1 MVILNRIYTRTGD
14 QGTTALASG
23 ERRPKYDLR
32 ISAYGT
38 VDETNACLGLA
49 RLRAG
54 EPASAVGAFREA
66 LSIREA
72 AGGPEHPWTA
82 EALTDL
88 GRALIA
94 AGQKAEARTT
104 LERAERIRE
113 RRLRPGH
120 PAIAE
125 TRAALAAVG

>member
-1 MVILNRIYTRTGD
+1 MN
-14 QGTTALASG
+14 
-23 ERRPKYDLR
+23 
-32 ISAYGT
+32 
-38 VDETNACLGLA
+38 
-49 RLRAG
+49 
-54 EPASAVGAFREA
+54 GAFREA

-72 AGGPEHPWTA
+72 AEGPEHSWTA

-88 GRALIA
+88 GRALVA
-94 AGQKAEARTT
+94 AGRKAEARTA